1 MTNNTKDRQY
11 LYAIVATNEEKSF
24 GPIGIGDEGNE
35 VYTVCYRDIGAV
47 ISLSP
52 VFKYSVSRVNTMAH
66 QKVMEAVMKQYAM
79 LPVRFG
85 TVGEGIGLIR
95 EKLLKARYQELKES
109 LSYMRDKI
117 ELGLKALCKDMKPVF
132 QEIVETHS
140 EIARLRDR
148 LAKRRGGVQRDQV
161 RLGEMVKKALEA
173 WKRQEEQAILNPL
186 EGLWVERK
194 LNNAFGDQMITN
206 AAFLVE
212 TKKEATFDLAVE
224 KVTAM
229 YDGKMKLKYV
239 GPIPPCN
246 FVEIVVKW

>member
-1 MTNNTKDRQY
+1 MTDEGQY
-11 LYAIVATNEEKSF
+11 LYAIVATNEEKRF
-24 GPIGIGDEGNE
+24 GPTGIGDQESE

-47 ISLSP
+47 ISDSP
-52 VFKYSVSRVNTMAH
+52 ILQYPVTRANTMAH
-66 QKVMEAVMKQYAM
+66 QKVMEAVMKQSAM

-85 TVGEGIGLIR
+85 TVGEGIDLIR
-95 EKLLKARYQELKES
+95 EKLLKARYQELKEL

-117 ELGLKALCKDMKPVF
+117 ELGLKAVCKDMKPVF

-173 WKRQEEQAILNPL
+173 WKGREEQAILNPL
-186 EGLWVERK
+186 ERLWVERK
-194 LNNAFGDQMITN
+194 LNNTFGDQMITN

-212 TKKEATFDLAVE
+212 KEREAAFDLAVE

-229 YDGKMKLKYV
+229 YDGRMTFKYI